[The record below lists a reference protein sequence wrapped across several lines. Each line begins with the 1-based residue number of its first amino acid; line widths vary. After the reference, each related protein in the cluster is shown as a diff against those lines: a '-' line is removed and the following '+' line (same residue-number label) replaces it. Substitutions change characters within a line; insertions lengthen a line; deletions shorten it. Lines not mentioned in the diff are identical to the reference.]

1 MAFSVLVL
9 AALHVLTMDCP
20 VSEPDEGFV
29 LGNGDLSV
37 CTYQTSDT
45 LVFRFGKGDVEAV
58 IDPERNEYGRL
69 RFKTEQGKTY
79 RLKKEPRLR

>member
-37 CTYQTSDT
+37 CAY
-45 LVFRFGKGDVEAV
+45 
-58 IDPERNEYGRL
+58 
-69 RFKTEQGKTY
+69 
-79 RLKKEPRLR
+79 